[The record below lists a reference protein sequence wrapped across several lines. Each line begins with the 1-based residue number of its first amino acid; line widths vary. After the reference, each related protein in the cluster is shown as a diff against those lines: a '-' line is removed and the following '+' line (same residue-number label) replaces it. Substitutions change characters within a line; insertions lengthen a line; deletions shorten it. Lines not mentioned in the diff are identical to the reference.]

1 MDERL
6 RTHAVER
13 PASPITRARTV
24 FAQTWA
30 AVRHAWHETPRAF
43 RAPVVTVWRA
53 ARWYSQDQASIYAA
67 AIAYYALFSLVP
79 LAVLTLSILG
89 LVLPPQRV
97 VDFVLTQ
104 LPLEQT
110 SDVEENVR
118 RIVRQARDLSPA
130 GLGIGVIGLLWSAS
144 GVFSAVRRGL
154 NATSHRTKSRP
165 YWHEKLVD
173 FALVPALAILIA
185 LSIALTALAQV
196 IVAQVEELGPIPVP
210 TSDLARWASI
220 LAAAA
225 VSFAMFTLLYRFVPS
240 SRPEWKEALAGA
252 ACATVLFE
260 ATKNAA
266 AYVLSFAA
274 VGENASLYAGFGTAM
289 VFLFWVM
296 LNASIM
302 LFGAEFGRAVGATVS
317 ELRDQPAQADAA
329 ID

>member
-6 RTHAVER
+6 QSRAVE
-13 PASPITRARTV
+13 PAASASGPARLREL
-24 FAQTWA
+24 
-30 AVRHAWHETPRAF
+30 AVDAWRWVRRAWHGAPVAL
-43 RAPVVTVWRA
+43 RAPVLTLWRA

-67 AIAYYALFSLVP
+67 AIAYYALFSMVP
-79 LAVLTLSILG
+79 LAVITLSILG
-89 LVLPPQRV
+89 LILPPQRV
-97 VDFVLTQ
+97 VDFALTQ

-118 RIVRQARDLSPA
+118 RLVRQARDLSPA
-130 GLGIGVIGLLWSAS
+130 GLGIGAVGLLWSAS

-173 FALVPALAILIA
+173 FALVPALALLIA
-185 LSIALTALAQV
+185 TSLGLTALAQV
-196 IVAQVEELGPIPVP
+196 IVAQVEELGPIPIP

-225 VSFAMFTLLYRFVPS
+225 VSFLMFAMLYRYVPS

-260 ATKNAA
+260 LTKNVA
-266 AYVLSFAA
+266 AYILSFAA
-274 VGENASLYAGFGTAM
+274 VGENASVYAGFGTAM

-302 LFGAEFGRAVGATVS
+302 LFGAEFGRAVGSTLS
-317 ELRDQPAQADAA
+317 EFRSREASG
-329 ID
+329 